1 MKYKATFVK
10 IKISPQVNP
19 LLNVDICEVFRLH
32 LTSDKNCVTAQVN
45 LNLFSL
51 SYFNLK
57 KMKQFSCLK
66 NTFLAPESEKKS
78 TMHISV
84 CKLSPIYT
92 EFEVSKIECIYL
104 CFNI

>member
-1 MKYKATFVK
+1 M
-10 IKISPQVNP
+10 SP
-19 LLNVDICEVFRLH
+19 
-32 LTSDKNCVTAQVN
+32 SAQVN
-45 LNLFSL
+45 LIKKKQSLKPELFP
-51 SYFNLK
+51 LK
-57 KMKQFSCLK
+57 MNQFSCLK

-92 EFEVSKIECIYL
+92 EFEVFKIECIYL